1 MAASVQVPCL
11 STVVASNAVLS
22 SATAI
27 RRWKALHIV
36 MSQLLYCHLLQ
47 PEAAR
52 YPTDLQQDA
61 LPLIGKLT
69 FHEGF
74 RKPMQQVRLV
84 AVQTLSCQ
92 PAAVLRDH
100 SVLPLIKQGGM
111 RHMLMRIVAEFR
123 SLEGQWCAATWTWHK
138 SCRARPTSTV

>member
-1 MAASVQVPCL
+1 
-11 STVVASNAVLS
+11 
-22 SATAI
+22 
-27 RRWKALHIV
+27 

-74 RKPMQQVRLV
+74 LKPMQQVRPR
-84 AVQTLSCQ
+84 AMQNSCLAS
-92 PAAVLRDH
+92 AAWP
-100 SVLPLIKQGGM
+100 SVLLLIKRG
-111 RHMLMRIVAEFR
+111 AYADEE
-123 SLEGQWCAATWTWHK
+123 SW
-138 SCRARPTSTV
+138 